1 MDRDIALKVKDAL
14 EGIAESFEDI
24 VTSLA
29 TIAENTT
36 PAAPDDTQP
45 EANVNDSR
53 GQEEELEEEPE
64 ETKGG
69 NK

>member
-1 MDRDIALKVKDAL
+1 MDRDVALDIKDAL
-14 EGIAESFEDI
+14 EGIETSFESI
-24 VTSLA
+24 VTALN

-36 PAAPDDTQP
+36 PAEQ
-45 EANVNDSR
+45 ANVNVSR
-53 GQEEELEEEPE
+53 GQEEELEEEPK

>member
-24 VTSLA
+24 VTSLE
-29 TIAENTT
+29 TIATNTT
-36 PAAPDDTQP
+36 PSEEQASQS
-45 EANVNDSR
+45 NVNDSR
-53 GQEEELEEEPE
+53 GQEESEEQE

>member
-14 EGIAESFEDI
+14 EGIADSFEDI
-24 VTSLA
+24 VTSLE
-29 TIAENTT
+29 TIATNTT
-36 PAAPDDTQP
+36 PADDTEPANQT
-45 EANVNDSR
+45 NVNVSR
-53 GQEEELEEEPE
+53 NQEEEEEPE

>member
-1 MDRDIALKVKDAL
+1 MDRDVALDIKDAL
-14 EGIAESFEDI
+14 EGIETSFESI
-24 VTSLA
+24 VIALN

-36 PAAPDDTQP
+36 PADDTTP
-45 EANVNDSR
+45 DAEANVNDSR

>member
-24 VTSLA
+24 VTSLE

-36 PAAPDDTQP
+36 PADDTEPAEQT
-45 EANVNDSR
+45 NVNESR
-53 GQEEELEEEPE
+53 NQEEEEEEPE

>member
-14 EGIAESFEDI
+14 EGIETSFVDI
-24 VTSLA
+24 ATSLA
-29 TIAENTT
+29 TIATNTT
-36 PAAPDDTQP
+36 PSEEPV
-45 EANVNDSR
+45 ESSNVIDSR
-53 GQEEELEEEPE
+53 DLEELEEQE

>member
-36 PAAPDDTQP
+36 PADDTEP
-45 EANVNDSR
+45 TAESNVNNSR
-53 GQEEELEEEPE
+53 GQEELEELE

-69 NK
+69 KK